1 MKKKKSRPG
10 MMHSIK
16 PMDKTTICPV
26 CGYDNLKEGPF
37 DEYGYPTYEIC
48 PCCGFEFGF
57 SDESEG
63 NSYESYRT
71 DWIRKG
77 FPWFSGRTPK
87 LWNKK
92 LMEKQLENLNL
103 QNQIK
108 HITEANKTI

>member
-1 MKKKKSRPG
+1 

-63 NSYESYRT
+63 YSYESYRT

-77 FPWFSGRTPK
+77 FPWFSERTPK